1 MCMCTGIK
9 GCNLSMDGIELL
21 IMAWSFNNVRSVS
34 ISKIKT
40 REIFWCTQ
48 QLGVTECGMVDRSK
62 LKEAIQEIYTRM
74 PYI

>member
-1 MCMCTGIK
+1 
-9 GCNLSMDGIELL
+9 MDGIELL